1 MQYGGDIV
9 DRTEFLIVGAGI
21 AGFSCAKTL
30 RSIYPDAMIT
40 VVSKFKDLDK
50 YKKRLLS
57 ASYDSFTE
65 KEAWLDSLNWYFDNN
80 IELLL
85 AKEIAQIDEEAS
97 VVKLTDGNEIAYKKM
112 LISTGSRVTSPLIP
126 FKDIENIIVIKT
138 AQDMILE
145 EFVNPQKITIVGLTS
160 FSITEAISLRD
171 MGKEVSIIERGK
183 SALYPML
190 NDIFS
195 NILIGHLNKL
205 GIKVYMADEIE
216 EIKSKDKKIDQI
228 ITKNGQ
234 IIDTDLLVYNKG
246 IKANIEFAFDSG
258 LDYDIGL
265 ITDKYLKTSAEN
277 IFAAGDCVEFDSSL
291 VGMWEAAY
299 KQGRIAGL
307 NMAGGKKLYRYPNE
321 SKILSLKDKDLF
333 SFGQASSDKNFLIR
347 ENLGSLK
354 GFFYDKPLEDETKKL
369 MGITIFGDIYDR
381 DEYVEEILL
390 NTRR

>member
-1 MQYGGDIV
+1 M

-21 AGFSCAKTL
+21 AGFSCVKTL

-57 ASYDSFTE
+57 ASYESFTE

-85 AKEIAQIDEEAS
+85 AKEIAQIDKEAS

-112 LISTGSRVTSPLIP
+112 LISTGSRVIEPLVP

-145 EFVNPQKITIVGLTS
+145 EFVAPKKITIVGLTS

-190 NDIFS
+190 NEVFS

-205 GIKVYMADEIE
+205 GVKVYMADEIRD
-216 EIKSKDKKIDQI
+216 IKSKDKKIDQI

-246 IKANIEFAFDSG
+246 IKANIEFIFDSG

-277 IFAAGDCVEFDSSL
+277 IFAAGDCVEFDSGL

-299 KQGRIAGL
+299 KQGKIAGL

-321 SKILSLKDKDLF
+321 SKILSLKDKNLF
-333 SFGQASSDKNFLIR
+333 SFGQACSDKNFLIR

-354 GFFYDKPLEDETKKL
+354 GFFYDKPLEDDTKKL
-369 MGITIFGDIYDR
+369 IGITIFGDIYDR